1 MLSLITIIAL
11 AGQVHAESAAAFL
24 RTLQQP
30 SGGFISDQ
38 LRPGELAQPTLR
50 TTRTALRTCR
60 MLGVAVPRRDVV
72 VAFHAGCYDPESGGF
87 AAWPGAEPDPIST
100 SVGLMILRELKLPSD
115 AYLDRGLA
123 FMNEHTQG
131 FEQIR
136 MVAPALEEFHVSVPN
151 AQKWIEQ
158 LRATMNADG
167 TWGSGPGA
175 ARTTA
180 LYGVTIQ
187 RLGGQVDRE
196 AVLRVLRAGQR
207 ADGGFGGDTAGGSDL
222 ESCYR
227 IVRVLYRLDT
237 APDRVDDLRA
247 FIASCQ
253 NDDGGYGRTPD
264 QPSSLHGTYYATI
277 VTTWLDD
284 LEQRGAESAGR

>member
-1 MLSLITIIAL
+1 MLSLITIIAI
-11 AGQVHAESAAAFL
+11 AGQIHAESAAAFL

-38 LRPGELAQPTLR
+38 LQPGETAQPTLR
-50 TTRTALRTCR
+50 TTRTGLRTFR
-60 MLGVAVPRRDVV
+60 MLGVDVPRRDDV
-72 VAFHAGCYDPESGGF
+72 VAFHAGCYDPETGGF

-136 MVAPALEEFHVSVPN
+136 MVAPALEDYNVSVPN
-151 AQKWIEQ
+151 ARKWAQEI
-158 LRATMNADG
+158 RSAMNEDG
-167 TWGSGPGA
+167 TWGHGPGA
-175 ARTTA
+175 ARSTA
-180 LYGVTIQ
+180 LYGVALE
-187 RLGGQVDRE
+187 RLGGQLDRE

-207 ADGGFGGDTAGGSDL
+207 ADGGFGNDTAGGSDL

-227 IVRVLYRLDT
+227 IVRLFHRLD
-237 APDRVDDLRA
+237 AVPYRCEDLRA
-247 FIASCQ
+247 FIANCK
-253 NDDGGYGRTPD
+253 NDDGGYGRTPA

-277 VTTWLDD
+277 VTSWLDE
-284 LEQRGAESAGR
+284 LEK